1 MVPNASSMVL
11 SSLSQSQL
19 YLYHHLHAHDFHIS
33 NSTLIFKLKLNTICR
48 IFQPSWNY
56 TCNIDS
62 KCSLLP
68 IRLVFSFSSFLA
80 SWHYHLLTTW
90 TVTCQLFTNIRVLF
104 LNVTWLDYISWLS
117 CSSAGFPGGA
127 SGKEAACQYRRCKRH
142 RFNPWVGK
150 IPWSRKWHSSLVCLP
165 GRFHEQRSLASYSS
179 WGCKESDMSLLKL
192 IVTEIS

>member
-68 IRLVFSFSSFLA
+68 IKSLMPLLNGPHLVLGSKPCSDIEHSPRLMVSAKILPVSSRASTHKPGKKIHFLIFLLSFCLIIPSLRQKIPHA
-80 SWHYHLLTTW
+80 M
-90 TVTCQLFTNIRVLF
+90 
-104 LNVTWLDYISWLS
+104 
-117 CSSAGFPGGA
+117 SAG
-127 SGKEAACQYRRCKRH
+127 
-142 RFNPWVGK
+142 
-150 IPWSRKWHSSLVCLP
+150 
-165 GRFHEQRSLASYSS
+165 
-179 WGCKESDMSLLKL
+179 
-192 IVTEIS
+192 TEKGPQGS